1 MLNPWSLSTKNHTQ
15 IILQLIAAE
24 QNVPLD
30 AIDSAKIVDYLNT
43 VDGTEFGKKTFAQV
57 YESGASVKEIN
68 LVWAPVVERK

>member
-15 IILQLIAAE
+15 ILQQLIAAE

-30 AIDSAKIVDYLNT
+30 AINTMAIYDYLRT
-43 VDGTEFGKKTFAQV
+43 VDGTVFGEKTFAQV

-68 LVWAPVVERK
+68 LVWAPVIERK